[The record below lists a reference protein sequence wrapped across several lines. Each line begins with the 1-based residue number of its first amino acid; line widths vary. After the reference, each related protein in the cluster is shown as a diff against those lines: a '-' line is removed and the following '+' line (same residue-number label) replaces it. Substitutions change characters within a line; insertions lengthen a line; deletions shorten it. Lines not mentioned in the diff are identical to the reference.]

1 MTRKEIFK
9 KISDSGVVAVV
20 RLEDEK
26 NLDNLIASLKSGGV
40 TTIEITMTCPQP
52 LALIRKLSKDKELLV
67 GAGTILNDREAKAA
81 IEAGAEFIVSPIF
94 NLGMIAKVHEYDK
107 VMVPGAFS
115 PTEIFNAHEA
125 GADAVKVFPAGN
137 LGASYFK
144 AIRGPLPFLEIT
156 PTGGVDIDNAAEFIK
171 NGANFIGA
179 GSALLKKDLIKEEK
193 WEELT
198 AFIKKFVT
206 VVKTAKEEKKK

>member
-1 MTRKEIFK
+1 MEIFQ

-20 RLEDEK
+20 RLKDEK
-26 NLDNLIASLKSGGV
+26 NLDKLIASLKNGGV
-40 TTIEITMTCPQP
+40 NTIEITMTCPQP

-81 IEAGAEFIVSPIF
+81 IEAGAEFIVSPIL

-179 GSALLKKDLIKEEK
+179 GSALLKKDLIKEEQ

>member
-1 MTRKEIFK
+1 
-9 KISDSGVVAVV
+9 
-20 RLEDEK
+20 
-26 NLDNLIASLKSGGV
+26 
-40 TTIEITMTCPQP
+40 
-52 LALIRKLSKDKELLV
+52 LV